1 MAEKAC
7 FKAGFEVVKKGPCP
21 KLFPRQVML
30 SEGSLL
36 GEKGIPHRPYLLTPA
51 DSSIVGM
58 VSLAV
63 SHLEGTS
70 DP

>member
-1 MAEKAC
+1 
-7 FKAGFEVVKKGPCP
+7 
-21 KLFPRQVML
+21 ML

-58 VSLAV
+58 VPPWLSVIWREPLTLKTSL
-63 SHLEGTS
+63 GY
-70 DP
+70 

>member
-1 MAEKAC
+1 
-7 FKAGFEVVKKGPCP
+7 
-21 KLFPRQVML
+21 ML